1 MVDVK
6 VCVIR
11 KKESV
16 ARSECVGHNETSYGV
31 VYIGTY
37 TYYKVDLIVYALSAG
52 RRKVDYYYDKTY
64 SVFCFVVQY
73 NYNGIKQRF
82 DRRRTRYFNNNNYI
96 FTLII
101 VCYKYD
107 L

>member
-6 VCVIR
+6 VCVVIR

-37 TYYKVDLIVYALSAG
+37 LYTYYKVDLIVYALSAG
-52 RRKVDYYYDKTY
+52 RRKVDYYYDKT
-64 SVFCFVVQY
+64 
-73 NYNGIKQRF
+73 
-82 DRRRTRYFNNNNYI
+82 
-96 FTLII
+96 
-101 VCYKYD
+101 
-107 L
+107 